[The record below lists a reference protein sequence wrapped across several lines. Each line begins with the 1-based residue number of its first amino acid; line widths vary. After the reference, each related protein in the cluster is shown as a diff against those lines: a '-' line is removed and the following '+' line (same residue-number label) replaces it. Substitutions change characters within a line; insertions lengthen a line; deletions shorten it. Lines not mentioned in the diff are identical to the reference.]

1 LDGRIGS
8 KELGEKVW
16 ATEITAQNQPKVV
29 LSKHL
34 KLLKK
39 FESDLMDLNIE
50 TDYLKINLML

>member
-1 LDGRIGS
+1 MDELGV

-16 ATEITAQNQPKVV
+16 ATEITAQNQPAKVV

-34 KLLKK
+34 KLQS

-50 TDYLKINLML
+50 TEYLKINLML